1 VNRRRSHI
9 NILLGCITAVFF
21 VCWGPLIFYTI
32 LFEFRP
38 DILPA
43 QTVMAS
49 VGYTLSLLFGML
61 TPIANPV
68 FYGLLNDPFKE
79 VMRAKFPWLFC
90 VRSNSVIGN
99 LTMQSLAL
107 TLPAMPKRNRFKISI
122 DETRKKFSIEK
133 SVEESEEGNLS
144 TLTSRDP
151 NKGRSRLREGES
163 RDIERRNIQSRDVES
178 RNIELRDVENRDI
191 ECRNVESR
199 DVVVTLIA
207 RHNQILLRSKIA
219 LTEILEETAV

>member
-1 VNRRRSHI
+1 
-9 NILLGCITAVFF
+9 
-21 VCWGPLIFYTI
+21 
-32 LFEFRP
+32 
-38 DILPA
+38 
-43 QTVMAS
+43 
-49 VGYTLSLLFGML
+49 
-61 TPIANPV
+61 
-68 FYGLLNDPFKE
+68 
-79 VMRAKFPWLFC
+79 
-90 VRSNSVIGN
+90 
-99 LTMQSLAL
+99 MQSLAL

-144 TLTSRDP
+144 TLTSRDL
-151 NKGRSRLREGES
+151 NEGRSRLREGER
-163 RDIERRNIQSRDVES
+163 RDIERRNIQSRGVES